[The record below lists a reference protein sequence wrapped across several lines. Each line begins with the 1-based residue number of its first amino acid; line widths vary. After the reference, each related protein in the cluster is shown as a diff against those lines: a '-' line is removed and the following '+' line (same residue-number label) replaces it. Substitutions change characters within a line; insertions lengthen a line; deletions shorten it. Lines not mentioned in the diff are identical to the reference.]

1 MKNKITFLN
10 RYTSKLEEEL
20 VYGGDA
26 IEWLYNSGFG
36 SKVRHFITGRLFS
49 SIYGSFQNTRISS
62 SKVPGFLKKFK
73 INQSDYK
80 KGSVKGSFENSFESF
95 NEFFIREFQDGK
107 RSFPQENKSLGA
119 PAEARYFGI
128 ENIKKN
134 DEFPVKGIEIDL
146 KELLGDAHL
155 AEVFEGGSLLIARL
169 CPVDYH
175 RYHYPDNGQ
184 TVSSYFLHGPLDSVN
199 PIALELDTKILFR
212 NERQVN
218 IFETQNF
225 GKLAYIEVGATC
237 VGKILQSHQED
248 LFSRG
253 DEKGYFLFG
262 GSTVILIG
270 QKNKWAIDSDILKN
284 TQNGHE
290 TYIHL
295 GDQIGYKIN

>member
-26 IEWLYNSGFG
+26 IEWLYKSKFG
-36 SKVRHFITGRLFS
+36 SKVRRLITSRFFS
-49 SIYGSFQNTRISS
+49 SIYGAFQNTRMSAN
-62 SKVPGFLKKFK
+62 KVPGFLEKFK
-73 INQSDYK
+73 IKISDYK
-80 KGSVKGSFENSFESF
+80 KGSVQGSFENSFLNF

-107 RSFPQENKSLGA
+107 RKFPETNENLGA

-128 ENIKKN
+128 ENIKKS
-134 DEFPVKGIEIDL
+134 DKFPVKEIEIDL
-146 KELLGDAHL
+146 KNLLGDENL
-155 AEVFEGGSLLIARL
+155 AELFEGGSLLIARL

-175 RYHYPDNGQ
+175 RYHYPDNGS
-184 TVSSYFLHGPLDSVN
+184 VLNSYFLHGPLDSVN
-199 PIALELDTKILFR
+199 PIALEFDPKILFR
-212 NERQVN
+212 NERQVS
-218 IFETQNF
+218 ILETENF

-237 VGKILQSHQED
+237 VGKILQSHRERNFQK
-248 LFSRG
+248 G

-262 GSTVILIG
+262 GSTVVLIG
-270 QKNKWAIDSDILKN
+270 QKGQWKITSDILQN

-295 GDQIGYKIN
+295 GDQIGHKVN